1 MSCFCRSK
9 FERRREIT
17 EQIALGMPARP
28 SGNGEVMYDERLL
41 NKTRGMDSG
50 FADDDAYNVYDKPWS
65 VASNLQQ
72 HLYRPSKNVDQDQY
86 GDDLDNLIKTN
97 K

>member
-72 HLYRPSKNVDQDQY
+72 HLCHPSKNFD
-86 GDDLDNLIKTN
+86 
-97 K
+97 